1 MAIRQGRCTN
11 FGNCTNADRKQVIPV
26 PDGSDFVCP
35 ECSRQLTEI
44 GRTSSGTS
52 PLVLLLGGL
61 LLLLLLIALAGWWLI
76 AGRAHGAPSS
86 GSAPGSASDNVILR
100 LSGSNTIGA
109 DLAPALAEGFLKQL
123 GATNVRVVAGA
134 GAEEKLVE
142 ATLPGDSKPS
152 LIRIQAHGSATAFTA
167 LGDGS
172 ADIGMASR
180 RIKPDEASRLASL
193 GDLTSPASEFVLGL
207 DGIAVIVNRSNPL
220 TATTKDQL
228 ARIFSGE
235 TADWSAAGGRG
246 GPIHLYARDDRSG
259 TFDSFKSMVL
269 GSGKLASTAQ
279 RFEDSAALSDA
290 VANDR
295 DAIGFIGLPYVRNA
309 KALSVAERG
318 AMAMVANRFTV
329 ATEDYP
335 LSRRLYLY
343 TPENPP
349 NKYTR
354 NFVQFALSRAGQDI
368 VAANNFV
375 AQNIAQQQQAVAPGA
390 PAEYKRLTAGA
401 QRLSLDF
408 RFRVGHAELDNKAI
422 TDLDR
427 VGTFIGDLHYSGEN
441 ILLFGF
447 ADSTGQRQANQ
458 TLSEERARAV
468 DAQLR
473 QRGLQAGI
481 VRGFGSELP
490 VASNDTEEGREKNRR
505 VEIWV
510 KR

>member
-11 FGNCTNADRKQVIPV
+11 FGNCTDADRKQIIQV
-26 PDGSDFVCP
+26 PDGSDFICP

-44 GRTSSGTS
+44 GRTKTSTS
-52 PLVLLLGGL
+52 PAAILLGGL
-61 LLLLLLIALAGWWLI
+61 LLLLLLIGLGGWWLF
-76 AGRAHGAPSS
+76 AGRGQGSKS
-86 GSAPGSASDNVILR
+86 TESAPGSASGNVIFR

-109 DLAPALAEGFLKQL
+109 DLAPALAEGFLKQQ
-123 GATNVRVVAGA
+123 GATDVRVVAG
-134 GAEEKLVE
+134 GAEEKNVQG
-142 ATLPGDSKPS
+142 TLPGDNRPS
-152 LIRIQAHGSATAFTA
+152 IIQIQAHGSATAFTA
-167 LGDGS
+167 LADGS

-180 RIKPDEASRLASL
+180 RIRPDEASRLSLL
-193 GDLTSPASEFVLGL
+193 GDMTSSASESVLGL

-220 TATTKDQL
+220 TTATKDQL

-235 TADWSAAGGRG
+235 TTDWSAAGGRS
-246 GPIHLYARDDRSG
+246 GPIHLYARDDKSG

-269 GSGKLASTAQ
+269 GGGKLAGSAQ

-290 VANDR
+290 VANDSNGV
-295 DAIGFIGLPYVRNA
+295 GFIALPYVRNA
-309 KALSVAERG
+309 KALSVAEKG
-318 AMAMVANRFTV
+318 AMAMMANRFTV

-343 TPENPP
+343 TPENPQ
-349 NKYTR
+349 NKYSR
-354 NFVQFALSRAGQDI
+354 NFVQFAISKAGQDI

-375 AQNIAQQQQAVAPGA
+375 AQNIARQREAVAPGA
-390 PAEYKRLTAGA
+390 PVEYKRLTAGA
-401 QRLSLDF
+401 ERLSLDF
-408 RFRVGHAELDNKAI
+408 RFRVGHSELDNKAI
-422 TDLDR
+422 VDLDR
-427 VGTFIGDLHYSGEN
+427 VGTFIGDLHYTGDN
-441 ILLFGF
+441 IMLFGF

-458 TLSEERARAV
+458 TLSEDRARAV

-473 QRGLQAGI
+473 QRGLKAGV
-481 VRGFGSELP
+481 VRGFGSELS